1 MPKNKKIIDIT
12 IERMQFPCTG
22 VGYCEGQPVYV
33 KNAIP
38 GQKLSVT
45 LAKRKGKRFGSVLSV
60 LEKAPNEIK
69 PNCEIFPSCGGCV
82 FQHLSYED
90 ELKIKEDMLRAQ
102 YAPFGESAFKGL
114 IPGPT
119 PLHYRNKMEFSFGDA
134 QKGGE
139 LALGLRKQGTFYEV
153 VIPTDCNIV
162 SEDYLTILHTVLNY
176 FRKTGETFFHKKT
189 HQGSL
194 RHLVIRSGSI
204 SSEMFV
210 NLVTTSSLSTALQP
224 LVEELINLNLNS
236 KLVGIVHTVND
247 SLSDAVICDKLNVL
261 YGNPYFHEKL
271 LGLTF
276 KISPFSFFQSNSAAC
291 ELLYSKVLELIGDT
305 ENKTVFDLYCG
316 TGTISQIIARNAQ
329 SVTGVEIVPEAVEA
343 AKVNAALNNITNCTF
358 IADDVQNF
366 ISSVTQAPDIAVV
379 DPPRQ
384 GLLPKAV
391 KGLINLNPNRIVYV
405 SCNPVTLVAD
415 LPELVSA
422 GYAIKEIWGVDLF
435 CRTGHVETIVLMSR
449 VDK

>member
-22 VGYCEGQPVYV
+22 VGNYEGQPVYV

-38 GQKLSVT
+38 GQKLTVAVT
-45 LAKRKGKRFGSVLSV
+45 KRKGKRFGNVISVA
-60 LEKAPNEIK
+60 EKAPNEIQA
-69 PNCEIFPSCGGCV
+69 PCEIFPSCGGCV
-82 FQHLSYED
+82 FQHISYED
-90 ELKIKEDMLRAQ
+90 ELKIKENMLRAQ
-102 YAPFGESAFKGL
+102 YAPFGESVFKGL
-114 IPGPT
+114 IAAPT

-153 VIPTDCNIV
+153 VIPTNCNIV
-162 SEDYLTILHTVLNY
+162 SLDYLTILHTVLNY
-176 FRKTGETFFHKKT
+176 FRNTGETFFHKRT
-189 HQGSL
+189 HEGSL

-204 SSEMFV
+204 SSEIFV
-210 NLVTTSSLSTALQP
+210 NLVTTSSLSSPLQP
-224 LVEELINLNLNS
+224 LIEQLINLKLNS
-236 KLVGIVHTVND
+236 QLTGIVHTVND

-261 YGNPYFHEKL
+261 HGAPYFHEKL

-291 ELLYSKVLELIGDT
+291 EILYSKVLELIGDT

-316 TGTISQIIARNAQ
+316 TGTISQIIARNAV

-343 AKVNAALNNITNCTF
+343 AKENAALNNISNCTF
-358 IADDVQNF
+358 IADDVHNF
-366 ISSVTQAPDIAVV
+366 IANVTQAPDIAIV

-384 GLLPKAV
+384 GLLPQAV
-391 KGLINLNPNRIVYV
+391 KGLINLNPKRIVYV
-405 SCNPVTLVAD
+405 SCNPVTLVSD
-415 LPELVSA
+415 LKEAVAA
-422 GYAIKEIWGVDLF
+422 GYKIHEIWGVDLF
-435 CRTGHVETIVLMSR
+435 CRTGHVETCVLLSH
-449 VDK
+449 KNS